1 MGGILKPFAI
11 QSAVLR
17 AGARA
22 FAGRAPRATAR
33 ALLIAA
39 TASAGVAILPNP
51 AAAIKLSP
59 LIAQMYAM
67 VETQPPTANQ
77 MMVCYGFVCRRKLVL
92 HFSPGERATLKTI
105 VSSGRASAAE
115 ERKALQRAFV
125 WFDRRVGRE
134 IGTSRR
140 VARADFRAGDDAGN
154 FDCFDTTRNAVS
166 LLLIFQEWG
175 LLSHH
180 VVTDPEFRG
189 KFLIGQTPH
198 NTAVLI
204 EKKTGQK
211 WVIDM
216 WTTAYGQV
224 PDVMPLEKWLTEN

>member
-1 MGGILKPFAI
+1 MGGILQPFAI
-11 QSAVLR
+11 QSAVVR
-17 AGARA
+17 AGVRA
-22 FAGRAPRATAR
+22 FADRAPRATAR

-39 TASAGVAILPNP
+39 AAGLTVAPTP

-67 VETQPPTANQ
+67 VETQPPTTNQ

-92 HFSPGERATLKTI
+92 HFSPGERSTLKTI

-140 VARADFRAGDDAGN
+140 VARADFRSGDDAGN

-204 EKKTGQK
+204 ERKTGQK

-224 PDVMPLEKWLTEN
+224 PDVMTLEKWLTEN

>member
-1 MGGILKPFAI
+1 ML
-11 QSAVLR
+11 
-17 AGARA
+17 
-22 FAGRAPRATAR
+22 
-33 ALLIAA
+33 
-39 TASAGVAILPNP
+39 ASATNP
-51 AAAIKLSP
+51 AAAIKLS
-59 LIAQMYAM
+59 LAIAQMYAAT
-67 VETQPPTANQ
+67 EAQPPTADQ
-77 MMVCYGFVCRRKLVL
+77 MMVCYGFVCRRKLAL
-92 HFSPGERATLKTI
+92 QFSPGERSTLKKI
-105 VSSGRASAAE
+105 LADGRASAAG

-140 VARADFRAGDDAGN
+140 VARADFRAGDDAHN

-175 LLSHH
+175 LLHH
-180 VVTDPEFRG
+180 HSVADPEFRG
-189 KFLIGQTPH
+189 SVLAGQTPH
-198 NTAVLI
+198 NTAVLN

-224 PDVMPLEKWLTEN
+224 PDVMPLDKWMTEN